1 MYNSKRKE
9 VVCIITK
16 HKFGEAYGETIV
28 WKLLL
33 LDRETLEV
41 VNSDSGEYN
50 VWQEYDYETETLET
64 YAEGVFPTLEYVEAA
79 FEDCKVVKCI
89 EINN

>member
-1 MYNSKRKE
+1 MDNSEKKE
-9 VVCIITK
+9 VVCILTK
-16 HKFGEAYGETIV
+16 HTFGESDRETIV

-41 VNSDSGEYN
+41 VNSDSGKYN
-50 VWQEYDYETETLET
+50 VWQEYDYETDTLQT
-64 YAEGVFPTLEYVEAA
+64 YADGVFPTLEYVEAV